1 MTSGIPLSEEE
12 KEKIRLEI
20 NAKSKRQ
27 LANELKRHRKT
38 IKNFVDSEG
47 LEDD

>member
-1 MTSGIPLSEEE
+1 MTSGIPLSEKE
-12 KEKIRLEI
+12 KEKIRSEI

-38 IKNFVDSEG
+38 IKDFVD
-47 LEDD
+47 LENLE